1 MNEAKFN
8 LLFSLFFMIRNGD
21 EKVDGI
27 AGYFDIF
34 VI

>member
-1 MNEAKFN
+1 MAKKKSFAN
-8 LLFSLFFMIRNGD
+8 VKFVRSQIT
-21 EKVDGI
+21 KVDGI